1 MYAAKFDLSALQ
13 YSLSSYCV
21 SFSLYRCNWGALL
34 PAVTLLA
41 LHTGPWASVGVG
53 FPLGGNCHLQSGC
66 CQVSKLPVIPG
77 GQAAVRMLWHLSTGF
92 SLLGGLKS
100 KISCINFQ
108 SDGGFLRFQGQEKS
122 DVYPLQGFSI
132 WTAFALCRD
141 LLPSSSLSFKRLIG
155 VIRAACWNCQEH
167 DMLKRGTMSELG
179 SSSPVLGKQASY
191 Y

>member
-1 MYAAKFDLSALQ
+1 MLPSLIYLHFSIAFQVTVWAFLST
-13 YSLSSYCV
+13 
-21 SFSLYRCNWGALL
+21 GATEGHCCQLL
-34 PAVTLLA
+34 PWLPSTWDLEQVLVWGFLLA
-41 LHTGPWASVGVG
+41 RD
-53 FPLGGNCHLQSGC
+53 CHLPSGY
-66 CQVSKLPVIPG
+66 CQVSTLPVIPG

-132 WTAFALCRD
+132 LTAFALCRD

-167 DMLKRGTMSELG
+167 DMLKCGTRCELG
-179 SSSPVLGKQASY
+179 SSSLVLGKHASY
-191 Y
+191 